1 MDLIISMKMKK
12 LIYYRLKYL
21 KTLCIFLGFLWL
33 GVFTANQGIKLFNF
47 YYQLDIIII
56 LIINVFINGL
66 IFSYLLSSDG
76 ISLRVIYSYYSFIFL
91 SFVPIFQ
98 YLTGIWRFGFEFS
111 LIKPFILLIN
121 FGNLVYFL
129 TYFLIAK
136 IEKTKIKKVKNLNF
150 NYIISERN
158 LFLLSIPI
166 SIIALTLISIYGFNP
181 STSIVRTAM
190 GTTHSPFESILEFIF
205 RPLVFF
211 LFLFSFIN
219 LKFVSQQKASIF
231 LFLVYLL
238 NVILIIN
245 PLSSARSITLFL
257 YFPIL
262 IIIFPPSHKRS
273 FFYLFFLL
281 FSIAGSFFQTEV
293 RNLFLTGQLKGFS
306 VEYMFEGHFD
316 GFEMGCHTL
325 AFVQES
331 GIEYG
336 KQLAGALLFF
346 IPRKIWPSKPV
357 GSGEYIGW
365 EYLSKHFEVLW
376 ANFGM
381 PLVAEAYLNFHYIGV
396 LIFFIFIG
404 RISFKLDHKFKLW
417 QNSFYQN
424 QEALKFS
431 FNQNMILYPMS
442 LGFFLFA
449 LRGDLFSAFS
459 FATGLVI
466 SFLIAKK
473 LIIIKCSL

>member
-1 MDLIISMKMKK
+1 MRYI
-12 LIYYRLKYL
+12 
-21 KTLCIFLGFLWL
+21 KTLSIFLSFLCL
-33 GVFTANQGIKLFNF
+33 AIFTVKQGNKLFDY
-47 YYQLDIIII
+47 YYQIDIITF
-56 LIINVFINGL
+56 LIINVLLNGA
-66 IFSYLLSSDG
+66 IFSYLLSCDG
-76 ISLRVIYSYYSFIFL
+76 ISLRVIYSYYTFIFM

-98 YLTGIWRFGFEFS
+98 YLTGVWRFGFDFS
-111 LIKPFILLIN
+111 LIKPFVFLIN
-121 FGNLVYFL
+121 LGNIFYFISYFLSSRKEKNLV
-129 TYFLIAK
+129 K
-136 IEKTKIKKVKNLNF
+136 KEKYKNF
-150 NYIISERN
+150 RYSISERN
-158 LFLLSIPI
+158 LLLMSIPI
-166 SIIALTLISIYGFNP
+166 TIIAFVLISIYGFNP
-181 STSIVRTAM
+181 SASIVRTAM
-190 GTTHSPFESILEFIF
+190 GSTHSPFESILEFIF

-219 LKFVSQQKASIF
+219 LKFVSKNKLSIL
-231 LFLVYLL
+231 LFLVYLF
-238 NVILIIN
+238 NIILIIN

-281 FSIAGSFFQTEV
+281 FSIAGSFFQTEF
-293 RNLFLTGQLKGFS
+293 RNFFVTGQVKGFS

-336 KQLAGALLFF
+336 RQLGGALLFF
-346 IPRKIWPSKPV
+346 IPRAIWPTKPV

-381 PLVAEAYLNFHYIGV
+381 PLVAEAFLNFHFIGV
-396 LIFFIFIG
+396 IIFFVFIG
-404 RISFKLDHKFKLW
+404 RVSFMLDNKFKLW
-417 QNSFYQN
+417 QNTNVQN
-424 QEALKFS
+424 QSIKKFS
-431 FNQNMILYPMS
+431 FDQNMILYPMS

-466 SFLIAKK
+466 SFLISKK
-473 LIIIKCSL
+473 LVIVKCSL